1 MARAARLTR
10 TGGPEVIEFA
20 DVEVGAP
27 GAGELRLRHTAVGLN
42 FIDTYHRSGLY
53 PMAMPS
59 GLGLEAAGVVEAA
72 GAGVEGFAA
81 GDRVAYGSGP
91 IGAYATHRLIAAS
104 QVVALPDA
112 IDDRTAAAAMLKGST
127 AEFLIE
133 RCAEVRAGETV
144 LVHAAAGGVGGLLV
158 QWAKGVGACVI
169 AVVGSDAKA
178 EIARGHGADHVIV
191 GESEGLAAKVA
202 ELTGGARV
210 RVVFDGI
217 GKATWEASLDCLQR
231 RGLIVSYG
239 NASGPVDG
247 VNLGVLAR
255 KGSLF
260 ATRPTMFDYY
270 STPEERRAGAERLFA
285 MIQSG
290 KLRVSGDQSYALEDA
305 AKAHADLE
313 ARKTTGATVL
323 IP

>member
-1 MARAARLTR
+1 MARAARLAR

-27 GAGELRLRHTAVGLN
+27 GAGEVRLRHTAVGLN

-53 PMAMPS
+53 PMAMPT
-59 GLGLEAAGVVEAA
+59 GLGMEAAGVVEAV
-72 GAGVEGFAA
+72 GEGVESLAA
-81 GDRVAYGSGP
+81 GDRVAYGTGP
-91 IGAYATHRLIAAS
+91 IGAYATHRLIAAG
-104 QVVALPDA
+104 VVVKLPDA
-112 IDDRTAAAAMLKGST
+112 IDDRTAGAAMLKGGT
-127 AEFLIE
+127 TEFLVE
-133 RCAEVRAGETV
+133 RCAKVQAGETV

-158 QWAKGVGACVI
+158 QWLKGIGARVI

-191 GESEGLAAKVA
+191 GESDGLAAKVA
-202 ELTGGARV
+202 EITGGARV

-217 GKATWEASLDCLQR
+217 GKATWEASLDCLAR
-231 RGLIVSYG
+231 RGLMVSYG
-239 NASGPVDG
+239 NASGPVEG

-270 STPEERRAGAERLFA
+270 VTPAERQAGAARLFD
-285 MIQSG
+285 MILSG
-290 KLRVSGDQSYALEDA
+290 KLKVPVGQTYALEDA
-305 AKAHADLE
+305 AKAHIDLE
-313 ARKTTGATVL
+313 ARRTTGATIL
-323 IP
+323 LP